1 MQYASWFV
9 GFAGV
14 EVEEGCNTV
23 VMMAESLN
31 KD

>member
-14 EVEEGCNTV
+14 EEGCNTV
-23 VMMAESLN
+23 VIMAESLN

>member
-14 EVEEGCNTV
+14 EEGCNTV
-23 VMMAESLN
+23 VMMAEIGRAHV
-31 KD
+31 

>member
-9 GFAGV
+9 GFAG
-14 EVEEGCNTV
+14 VEEGCNTV
-23 VMMAESLN
+23 VMMAESL